1 MSISKILSVSEQVKD
16 NRTTS
21 QVMLKVMEEVGELST
36 EITIAN
42 GNSYKEASV
51 DGVIGEAVDSI
62 ITLLDVIKIHNPE
75 ITEDEISEIM
85 HRKSDKWVAKSK
97 EIADKQKA
105 P

>member
-16 NRTTS
+16 NRSTS

-42 GNSYKEASV
+42 GDSYKEPSS
-51 DGVIGEAVDSI
+51 DGVVGEAIDSI
-62 ITLLDVIKIHNPE
+62 ITLIDIIKVHNPD
-75 ITEDEISEIM
+75 ITEEEISRIM
-85 HRKSDKWVAKSK
+85 HKKAEKWVEKSQV
-97 EIADKQKA
+97 IANKKA